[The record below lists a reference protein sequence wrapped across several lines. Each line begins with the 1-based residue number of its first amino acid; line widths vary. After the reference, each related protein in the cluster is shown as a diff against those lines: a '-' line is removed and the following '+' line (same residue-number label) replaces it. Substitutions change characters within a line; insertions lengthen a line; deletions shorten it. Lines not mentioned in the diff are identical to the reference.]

1 MGLFS
6 SSSRNSSTTN
16 IDETNTNNVDNRG
29 AGTFE
34 GDAVFGGNASVVAGD
49 GAGDINVVTTDFG
62 AIEGA
67 LSANMAVSSGAFDFG
82 RESLSGSLGLAGD
95 ALGFAGE
102 TVDQAFDLTGDAIQQ
117 ASNDAKFYS
126 EQTAQQFDRSLAFA
140 EQANKSEN
148 AKLLEGGLA
157 LFKTFGFLALAGF
170 AGYAYLKNKG

>member
-6 SSSRNSSTTN
+6 SRSSNSSTTN

-34 GDAVFGGNASVVAGD
+34 GDAVFGGNTSVVVGD
-49 GAGDINVVTTDFG
+49 GGGDVSIVTTDYGAVKG
-62 AIEGA
+62 AID
-67 LSANMAVSSGAFDFG
+67 ANIAVSSGAFNFAQ
-82 RESLSGSLGLAGD
+82 ESFSESIGFAGD
-95 ALGFAGE
+95 ALGL
-102 TVDQAFDLTGDAIQQ
+102 VNDSVSQAFDLTGDAIQQ

-157 LFKTFGFLALAGF
+157 LFKSLGFMALAGV